1 MGDEVFG
8 GFDESRRAFLKK
20 ALGLAFVA
28 PAVVSFTMDALFEP
42 AQAVPNMTCPN
53 QTFPNQTCTNTIT
66 GNYNGPISVTSGTMC
81 IKNATI
87 NGSVTVSNG
96 ASLSVENS
104 TIKGSLNSN
113 HGDTLWVTGSTITGP
128 VTVNGNTG
136 FVLIGG
142 NGVNGAAGNTLGGG
156 LTVFGNENGVRIDGN
171 QIKGT
176 VTVSNNSGGCGFD
189 PVTGAPGAI
198 IVDHNTIGGSL
209 SGTGNNPPPQG
220 TNSVAGSTGGQFRVT

>member
-42 AQAVPNMTCPN
+42 AQAAPNMTCPN

-66 GNYNGPISVTSGTMC
+66 GNYNGPINVTSGTMC
-81 IKNATI
+81 IKNATV
-87 NGSVTVSNG
+87 NGNVTVSNG

-104 TIKGSLNSN
+104 TIKGGLTAN
-113 HGDTLWVTGSTITGP
+113 HADAVWVTGSNITGA
-128 VTVNGNTG
+128 VTVNGSTG
-136 FVLIGG
+136 F
-142 NGVNGAAGNTLGGG
+142 
-156 LTVFGNENGVRIDGN
+156 VRIDGN
-171 QIKGT
+171 TLGSGLTVSGNQNGVRIAGNQINGS
-176 VTVSNNSGGCGFD
+176 VNVSNNVGGCGVD
-189 PVTGAPGAI
+189 PVTGATGAI
-198 IVDHNTIGGSL
+198 IVDNNTIGGSL

-220 TNSVAGSTGGQFRVT
+220 TNSVAGSTGGQFRVN